1 MPTYNILGLNIFI
14 PDLNE
19 ITQSV
24 VGPIENFLVG
34 LQQQIVVQ
42 VISSLSFLS
51 NLGAQVANTVNAV
64 LLPAVAQLVAPVQSF
79 LQTLYNGILAIPS
92 IVSSSIQGFFA
103 QVVSVLN
110 ATGSQIQ
117 GFFQTYVVAPLQ
129 QAQNFIVSQFNAG
142 LSSVQ
147 NFISGL
153 RTDFITYLQQTA
165 SSLRQDFATAQ
176 NFVNS
181 RITELQQNVA
191 ATNQF
196 LSNSVNQLATNF
208 QMSFSAFATGFAT
221 IGTGIIKALVQE
233 IADLIPKVLDP
244 LASTLNNVL
253 LPITNAVKTELL
265 QRLPRSPDE
274 AINSAI
280 AVAEVSFGAFVAGEI
295 ATISLEALYPTKHLG
310 ITEAMHKGL
319 DVLGITAITST
330 LYGLIVT
337 SGWKIRVEQYFN
349 FNLQPH
355 KIPVNTAREAVHY
368 QVRTIEQFQTAMRYD
383 GFDNDAIDAATKTIY
398 KPLPPRM
405 IVKLLDEEV
414 LNDKFYTDMLLQ
426 GGLNPAYVAD
436 ILAAFKFLALK
447 SYAGTVKSLVS
458 STAKDGFLDTRVGNY
473 ILKAFGVPEDQ
484 IKWIF
489 TLANL
494 QYQYE
499 TRLLLKDTIIAE
511 LKKGAITAGEAVAEL
526 ININMEPSRAAILV
540 KLEAIKNAPTPSK
553 EDRLNL
559 AREVLGLPVVAA

>member
-221 IGTGIIKALVQE
+221 I
-233 IADLIPKVLDP
+233 
-244 LASTLNNVL
+244 
-253 LPITNAVKTELL
+253 
-265 QRLPRSPDE
+265 
-274 AINSAI
+274 
-280 AVAEVSFGAFVAGEI
+280 
-295 ATISLEALYPTKHLG
+295 
-310 ITEAMHKGL
+310 
-319 DVLGITAITST
+319 
-330 LYGLIVT
+330 
-337 SGWKIRVEQYFN
+337 
-349 FNLQPH
+349 
-355 KIPVNTAREAVHY
+355 
-368 QVRTIEQFQTAMRYD
+368 
-383 GFDNDAIDAATKTIY
+383 
-398 KPLPPRM
+398 
-405 IVKLLDEEV
+405 
-414 LNDKFYTDMLLQ
+414 
-426 GGLNPAYVAD
+426 
-436 ILAAFKFLALK
+436 
-447 SYAGTVKSLVS
+447 
-458 STAKDGFLDTRVGNY
+458 
-473 ILKAFGVPEDQ
+473 
-484 IKWIF
+484 
-489 TLANL
+489 
-494 QYQYE
+494 
-499 TRLLLKDTIIAE
+499 
-511 LKKGAITAGEAVAEL
+511 
-526 ININMEPSRAAILV
+526 
-540 KLEAIKNAPTPSK
+540 
-553 EDRLNL
+553 
-559 AREVLGLPVVAA
+559 